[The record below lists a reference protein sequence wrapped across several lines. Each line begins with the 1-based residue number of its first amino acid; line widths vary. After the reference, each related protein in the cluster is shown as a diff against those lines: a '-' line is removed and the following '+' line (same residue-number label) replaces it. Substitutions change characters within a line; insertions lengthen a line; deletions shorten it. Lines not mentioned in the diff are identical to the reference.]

1 MKDLEIYLQLMPG
14 IAQNAARHL
23 PVKGTSK
30 PQPKKEEEKPE
41 ARMIADM
48 KDGYELK
55 KNITVV
61 RSSV

>member
-1 MKDLEIYLQLMPG
+1 MPG